1 MKQYLVILFA
11 LVFVVGCNSTRN
23 GEDAL
28 MHSSAPAMVSE
39 PTILYDKLS
48 KPAVTPLPNDGM
60 QAQPE
65 SLIREDEDEE
75 MNTEAYNIIYEN
87 AFTDPRSQ
95 ALSTFSI
102 DVDRAAYAN
111 IRRFLN
117 DGQAPPAGAV
127 RIEEMINYF
136 NYNYPQ
142 PADQHPFSIN
152 TELAACPWNAQH
164 QLLSIGLQ
172 GKTVSNANL
181 PPNNLV
187 FLLDVSGS
195 MNDANKLPLLKQ
207 AFRMLT
213 DGLREQDVV
222 SVVVYAGAAGLV
234 LPPTHG
240 NEKTKILDA
249 LSRLEA
255 GGSTAGG
262 EGIALAYKVAA
273 QNFMKEGN
281 NRIILATDGDFNVGT
296 SSDAEMERLITEK
309 RKTGV
314 YLSCLGFGGGN
325 YKDSK
330 METLADKGNGNYAY
344 IDNENEAKK
353 VLTKEMGGT
362 LLTIAKD
369 VKIQIEFNPTKVQG
383 YRLIGYENRLLA
395 AEDFEDDTKD
405 AGELGA
411 GHTVTAL
418 YEIIPVGVKTN
429 LVRKSPNLK
438 YQTTDTQATAQQT
451 NELCTVKFRYKPPQS
466 DKSIEMVHT
475 QNNQPQTFEQASNN
489 IRFASS
495 VALAGML
502 LRKSEYKGTG
512 TYNMARTMAINAK
525 GEDTEGYRAEFIT
538 LIDKAKNVSK
548 D

>member
-1 MKQYLVILFA
+1 
-11 LVFVVGCNSTRN
+11 
-23 GEDAL
+23 
-28 MHSSAPAMVSE
+28 
-39 PTILYDKLS
+39 
-48 KPAVTPLPNDGM
+48 
-60 QAQPE
+60 
-65 SLIREDEDEE
+65 
-75 MNTEAYNIIYEN
+75 
-87 AFTDPRSQ
+87 
-95 ALSTFSI
+95 
-102 DVDRAAYAN
+102 
-111 IRRFLN
+111 
-117 DGQAPPAGAV
+117 
-127 RIEEMINYF
+127 
-136 NYNYPQ
+136 
-142 PADQHPFSIN
+142 
-152 TELAACPWNAQH
+152 
-164 QLLSIGLQ
+164 
-172 GKTVSNANL
+172 
-181 PPNNLV
+181 
-187 FLLDVSGS
+187 
-195 MNDANKLPLLKQ
+195 
-207 AFRMLT
+207 MLT

-309 RKTGV
+309 RKSGV

-451 NELCTVKFRYKPPQS
+451 NELCTVKFRYKPPQ
-466 DKSIEMVHT
+466 I
-475 QNNQPQTFEQASNN
+475 
-489 IRFASS
+489 
-495 VALAGML
+495 G
-502 LRKSEYKGTG
+502 
-512 TYNMARTMAINAK
+512 
-525 GEDTEGYRAEFIT
+525 RAH
-538 LIDKAKNVSK
+538 V
-548 D
+548 

>member
-1 MKQYLVILFA
+1 MKQYFVALLA
-11 LVFVVGCNSTRN
+11 LVFLVGCHSYRRGDTASAEYNTS
-23 GEDAL
+23 AL
-28 MHSSAPAMVSE
+28 AFE
-39 PTILYDKLS
+39 QTILYDQL
-48 KPAVTPLPNDGM
+48 PEPLPPPPPAG
-60 QAQPE
+60 ALPP
-65 SLIREDEDEE
+65 EDEE
-75 MNTEAYNIIYEN
+75 KEKNTEAYNTIHEN
-87 AFTDPRSQ
+87 AFIDPRSQ

-117 DGQAPPAGAV
+117 NGQAPPAGAV

-142 PADQHPFSIN
+142 PTDQHPFSIN
-152 TELAACPWNAQH
+152 TELATCPWNAQH

-172 GKTVSNANL
+172 GKTVSNTNL

-187 FLLDVSGS
+187 FLIDVSGS

-213 DGLREQDVV
+213 DGLREQDMV

-418 YEIIPVGVKTN
+418 YEIIPVGVKTD

-475 QNNQPQTFEQASNN
+475 QNNQAQTFEQASNN

-502 LRKSEYKGTG
+502 LRKSAYKGTG
-512 TYNMARTMAINAK
+512 TYNMAHTMANNAK
-525 GEDTEGYRAEFIT
+525 GEDAEGYRAEFIT